1 LRRPIHEMEIARA
14 ASRQIVG
21 PNARVA
27 SRHLAWYVSGGAEW
41 YRVESDLTEPTKLEN
56 FDPKRYASQF
66 DAVAE
71 YATFSWQTQS
81 GVTPASMYET
91 GSLSLK
97 GFFLP
102 QRMGAIPLMFFQAV
116 KKGGVIGFFLS
127 NDQLQRFDEDASGAW
142 VFVTMHNPR
151 DGYQDPFGGI
161 AAQPNILDY
170 PQYPPKDA
178 LSALIVSREKF
189 EARKNALP
197 AGFEI
202 RDAVVGRLSNVD
214 VHALVNA
221 SMGSDRPIHFLR
233 MAQERAVAN
242 FLARADHLVV
252 EPDGCF
258 LGDFKQTTPERWM
271 NTRTVPWTPGWQS
284 EGADTKV
291 AYFTSLGGDFG
302 GPVVLHGVV
311 VQSPGGAEGI
321 GSAVLMSSDDGYRWV
336 PLAELRFSQN
346 ADARFYCVPGLQ
358 ASRFWKLM
366 ATDNPKK
373 HHPWRV
379 GTLTFWR

>member
-1 LRRPIHEMEIARA
+1 
-14 ASRQIVG
+14 
-21 PNARVA
+21 
-27 SRHLAWYVSGGAEW
+27 
-41 YRVESDLTEPTKLEN
+41 
-56 FDPKRYASQF
+56 
-66 DAVAE
+66 
-71 YATFSWQTQS
+71 
-81 GVTPASMYET
+81 
-91 GSLSLK
+91 
-97 GFFLP
+97 
-102 QRMGAIPLMFFQAV
+102 
-116 KKGGVIGFFLS
+116 
-127 NDQLQRFDEDASGAW
+127 
-142 VFVTMHNPR
+142 
-151 DGYQDPFGGI
+151 DPFGGI

-346 ADARFYCVPGLQ
+346 ADARFYCVPG
-358 ASRFWKLM
+358 
-366 ATDNPKK
+366 
-373 HHPWRV
+373 
-379 GTLTFWR
+379 